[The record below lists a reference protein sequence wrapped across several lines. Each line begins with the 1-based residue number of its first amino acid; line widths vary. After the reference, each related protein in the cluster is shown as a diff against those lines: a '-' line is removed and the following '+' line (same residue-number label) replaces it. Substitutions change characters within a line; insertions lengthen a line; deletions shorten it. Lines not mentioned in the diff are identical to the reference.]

1 MDCMTVYDKLYS
13 LDSFVNDDNIILF
26 TFKNC
31 IKQQHRVYHKYFIN
45 TVFNEYFVS
54 STIIVKA

>member
-1 MDCMTVYDKLYS
+1 MTVYDKLYS